1 MSNGLQ
7 PLLWLFVVEQVIT
20 MRIVMVLLASILV
33 MAMASGQGREVP
45 FQVIDR
51 GTNSGVKEVGV
62 KAIRTA
68 RAFEELL
75 EGMLGAEKTQRL
87 LKQVQWDTE
96 QVVLIYGG
104 EHPTGGF
111 SIDVKRIVSVDR
123 QQYEIEAKLKK
134 PAPGQ
139 IVTQAFTTPF
149 TMIKMRKEVGALSV
163 KLD

>member
-1 MSNGLQ
+1 
-7 PLLWLFVVEQVIT
+7 
-20 MRIVMVLLASILV
+20 MRIVLVLMASILV
-33 MAMASGQGREVP
+33 LAMAFGQGRDVP

-51 GTNSGVKEVGV
+51 GANSGVKEEGV

-75 EGMLGAEKTQRL
+75 EGILGAEKTQRL
-87 LKQVQWDTE
+87 LKQVHWDTE
-96 QVVLIYGG
+96 QVVLVYGG
-104 EHPTGGF
+104 GHPTGGF
-111 SIDVKRIVSVDR
+111 SIDVKRIVAVDR

-149 TMIKMRKEVGALSV
+149 TMIKMPKEVGALSL